1 MTIAAAP
8 APPSAPAG
16 APATATATGAGGTAR
31 PRRPHLHQVDVVRLL
46 TFAAVIG
53 VHSIAFTE
61 PPANQAWAG
70 VLMLL
75 QFGREVF
82 FALTGF
88 VLVYSAGDR
97 PLSAGTFWRRRFP
110 LIAVPYLAWSGIY
123 TLFHIFGPLHAH
135 LTWTAILWDV
145 ATGNSE
151 YHLYFLVVS
160 MQLYL
165 VFPLL
170 LRFVR
175 RTAQRPW
182 PVLGVVGVLN
192 TAWFAWLQYGHA
204 PSNWIG
210 QLWPRAYE
218 LLPTYAVYVL
228 IGCYAAVHLDRVDRV
243 MTERR
248 RTMLWIAAL
257 AALVAEVVFWVQV
270 GGRDPRVAAAVL
282 QPAMA
287 LTSIAALI
295 GLYLAGTA
303 WTARGRPGAALMT
316 RASDLSFAV
325 YLAHPLVL
333 ELLLVT
339 GLGNGV
345 QKLPAVLATVL
356 AMVGTAVGASLI
368 AVVAR
373 ESVWSLPLTGR
384 PRRPRTGLS
393 SADEAL
399 RGVTERSQAGFR
411 A

>member
-1 MTIAAAP
+1 
-8 APPSAPAG
+8 
-16 APATATATGAGGTAR
+16 
-31 PRRPHLHQVDVVRLL
+31 
-46 TFAAVIG
+46 VIG

-61 PPANQAWAG
+61 QPANQAWAG

-88 VLVYSAGDR
+88 VLVYAAGDR
-97 PLSAGTFWRRRFP
+97 PLSARAFWRKRFP

-123 TLFHIFGPLHAH
+123 TLFHIYGPLHAH
-135 LTWTAILWDV
+135 LSWQTILWNF
-145 ATGNSE
+145 ATGNAE
-151 YHLYFLVVS
+151 YHLYFLLVS
-160 MQLYL
+160 LQLYL

-175 RTAQRPW
+175 RTAERPW
-182 PVLGVVGVLN
+182 PVLAVVGVLN

-204 PSNWIG
+204 PTNWVG

-228 IGCYAAVHLDRVDRV
+228 IGAYAAVHLDRVDRV

-248 RTMLWIAAL
+248 RTTLGIAAVS
-257 AALVAEVVFWVQV
+257 ALVAELVFWAQV

-295 GLYLAGTA
+295 VLYRAGTA
-303 WTARGRPGAALMT
+303 WCARGRPGASLMT
-316 RASDLSFAV
+316 KASDLSFAV

-333 ELLLVT
+333 ELLLVA
-339 GLGNGV
+339 GLGNGG
-345 QKLPAVLATVL
+345 QKVPAVLATAL
-356 AMVGTAVGASLI
+356 AMAGTAVGASLI
-368 AVVAR
+368 ALVAR
-373 ESVWSLPLTGR
+373 ESRFSLPLTGR
-384 PRRPRTGLS
+384 PRRRPAPAPRSNQAPHLGAPSQPGGPS

-399 RGVTERSQAGFR
+399 RGLTEGSQAGFR